1 VGRSD
6 NKHQDILCAA
16 IREFGEKGMM
26 ATTME
31 SIAHQAGVS
40 KRTLYKHYPCKE
52 DLLDAVVTLLLQ
64 RIEPLKN
71 ITFSRQ
77 EPLLDQ
83 LRNIGERTLQL
94 VCDEDYLRL
103 SRIIIIE
110 SMRSEQAAKV
120 LNHKFSDCEKQ
131 LYQWFTQAS
140 EAGALGT
147 MKPQLAATLFYGAIR
162 EGAYWDQVAQWK
174 PVLSKEQAKELIDSV
189 CCFFVNG
196 VR

>member
-1 VGRSD
+1 MGRSD

-31 SIAHQAGVS
+31 SIACQASVS

-52 DLLDAVVTLLLQ
+52 DLLNAVVTLLLQ

-71 ITFSRQ
+71 ITFDPQ
-77 EPLLDQ
+77 KPLLDQ
-83 LRNIGERTLQL
+83 LRNIAEKTLQL
-94 VCDEDYLRL
+94 VCDKDYLRL

-110 SMRSEQAAKV
+110 SMRCEQAAKV
-120 LNHKFSDCEKQ
+120 LNQKFSDCEKQ
-131 LYQWFTQAS
+131 LYQWFAQAS

-147 MKPQLAATLFYGAIR
+147 MAPELAATLFYGAIK

-174 PVLSKEQAKELIDSV
+174 PVLNKEQAKELTERV